1 LRKWDFCRFIL
12 LVAAGLLIG
21 GIAPLRAQ
29 PSSDL
34 DDITFAYPGFALSLA
49 DIFIADD
56 LGLWTKHGL
65 RTKEVQ
71 IAGVGSIN
79 AVISGSV
86 DFGEASALSTTRA
99 AARGQKLLIVASL
112 HTRPMVQVSLRK
124 SVADAAGV
132 TATTPFE
139 KRGVALK
146 GRTIIVDT
154 INSVVHAYVRLIA
167 VRAGIDPE
175 TVRVA
180 PMQPLDMLAAY
191 DKNQADG
198 MAQTLP
204 WPMKPVED
212 GSAIMLGDGPKGEPA
227 DMNPSVNTV
236 VIARAET
243 CEKRPALCQKV
254 GQTFAEVVD
263 IIKNR
268 PADALAIFQKR
279 FSTLDPKLIAAAFD
293 EVRTATADPPVT
305 SAEALRHAELF
316 NVEAGLLKR
325 DEMLSSYDGLFTDK
339 YVKR

>member
-1 LRKWDFCRFIL
+1 MRASFGRVL
-12 LVAAGLLIG
+12 LGPVAVLALF
-21 GIAPLRAQ
+21 ASAARAET
-29 PSSDL
+29 SSGREPVTL
-34 DDITFAYPGFALSLA
+34 AYPGFAMSLA

-56 LGLWTKHGL
+56 LGLWQKHGL
-65 RTKEVQ
+65 DTKEVQ
-71 IAGVGSIN
+71 IAGVGAIN

-86 DFGEASALSTTRA
+86 DFAEASALSTTRA
-99 AARGQKLLIVASL
+99 AAHGQKLLIIASL

-124 SVADAAGV
+124 SIADAAGV
-132 TATTPFE
+132 TAATPFE

-146 GRTIIVDT
+146 GHTIIVDT

-191 DKNQADG
+191 DKGQADG

-236 VIARAET
+236 VVARAET
-243 CEKRPALCQKV
+243 CEKRPTLCEKV
-254 GQTFAEVVD
+254 GQTFAEIVS

-268 PADALAIFQKR
+268 PTDALAIFQKR

-293 EVRTATADPPVT
+293 EVRAATADPPVT

-339 YVKR
+339 YVKK